1 MPAQYRPHVLGIDD
15 GPFDKYLTERALIVG
30 VMMEGADLVEAVA
43 LSEFPVD
50 GDDVTAFLED
60 WIEGLRFRPALQCVL
75 LGGITIAG
83 LCVVDV
89 ERLSASLGL
98 PVVVTNRKLPSNL
111 PLTRALESAGL
122 SARVS
127 ILERTPAP
135 FPISDGLV
143 AAQAGADR
151 QWTERLL
158 RVTRAK
164 SEVPEALRLAHMIA
178 RAIATG
184 ESRGRP

>member
-1 MPAQYRPHVLGIDD
+1 MPAFYRPHVLGIDD
-15 GPFDKYLTERALIVG
+15 GPFVKHVSEKALIVG

-43 LSEFPVD
+43 VSEFPVD
-50 GDDVTAFLED
+50 GAEVTPFLGS

-83 LCVVDV
+83 LCVVDI
-89 ERLSASLGL
+89 EQLSARLGL
-98 PVVVTNRKLPSNL
+98 PVVVTNRKLPTNA
-111 PLTRALESAGL
+111 PLLRALESAGL
-122 SARVS
+122 SDRIPIV
-127 ILERTPAP
+127 ERSPAP
-135 FPISDGLV
+135 FSVSGGLF

-151 QWTERLL
+151 EWTERIF
-158 RVTRAK
+158 RVTRLK
-164 SEVPEALRLAHMIA
+164 SALPEPLRLAHIIA